1 MIIVPQQ
8 RRAAPVVSPV
18 FLPARRPNLVLRAAL
33 LGLFAA
39 PLLPVQ
45 AQTVAPVA
53 VNAGTAAQEPSKLP
67 TFPEIVVNSRQ
78 EYERRAG
85 TRTVIRSED
94 LERQNV
100 TEMKGIVRYQP
111 LITAPVANSGG
122 GNVWDGAG
130 NTGYNIRGLEGNRV
144 SLDVDGIALPD
155 AAPKPD
161 GSTLNAFGTGRD
173 YFDPETFREVRID
186 SGTTAVSGASPGLG
200 GGVSFVTK
208 SPEDYLGEGQDT
220 YIGYKFGRTTS
231 NRSNAHTL
239 TGAARIGATLQGL
252 AVVVRRDGDATGSA
266 GSTPVN
272 PDDWHSNA
280 LLSKLVW
287 ALPGEQKL
295 DLTIDMFERKNKRDV
310 NNKITAATYP
320 DGIFQ
325 DSTTR
330 RSRVSLG
337 HDVVLKDLALF
348 DRLTSKVYL
357 QNAKIEDHTDARY
370 ISQRVLYQRA
380 IDTSFRNDTVGLTVE
395 AFKQLSDA
403 NAEANALVYGLQL
416 EQNQARRPWL
426 EDRTVVATGVHQIT
440 RKNRMADIDSSKL
453 ALYARDDYTF
463 SLGGKKAILTP
474 GLRVERRT
482 LEPKNLQNYV
492 IAVPAAAKEIRKES
506 DTTATPTLA
515 LSVEVLPQIDAYATF
530 SRGTR
535 LPTAAERTG
544 TYDSFS
550 YTGTGTG
557 YAVLGNPNL
566 RKETSKAYELGVKG
580 DLVKGLALH
589 ASVYRTDY
597 KDMVEYV
604 GQAPDPVNYPTIVQ
618 GLFRPEN
625 IGSARTWGGE
635 LALRAQLGAFAPALQ
650 GYRFD
655 LATGVAKG
663 RATNS
668 QTGLRDGLAS
678 VAPAKTVLTFG
689 YDHASQLFG
698 LALTAVHADGKQ
710 APNDVISGVTTARY
724 RVPAYT
730 VFDLSTYWNVHRNAK
745 IIVGVYNLGDRKY
758 WDYASSR
765 TLAAGTTA
773 ANRSEIER
781 YAQPGRNVAASLSVN
796 Y

>member
-1 MIIVPQQ
+1 MTIVPLQ
-8 RRAAPVVSPV
+8 RSAAPVVSPV
-18 FLPARRPNLVLRAAL
+18 FLSARRPNLVLRAAL

-39 PLLPVQ
+39 PLLPAH
-45 AQTVAPVA
+45 AQTAAPVA

-85 TRTVIRSED
+85 TKAVIRSED

-100 TEMKGIVRYQP
+100 TEMGGIVRYQP
-111 LITAPVANSGG
+111 LISAPVANSGG

-200 GGVSFVTK
+200 GGVSFITK

-220 YIGYKFGRTTS
+220 YVGYKFGRTTA

-239 TGAARIGATLQGL
+239 TGAAKIGATLQGL
-252 AVVVRRDGDATGSA
+252 AVYVRRDGDATDSA

-310 NNKITAATYP
+310 NNKITAASYP

-330 RSRVSLG
+330 RTRVSLG

-348 DRLTSKVYL
+348 DRLTSKVYV
-357 QNAKIEDHTDARY
+357 QNSKIEDHTDARY

-380 IDTSFRNDTVGLTVE
+380 IDTSFKNDTIGLTSE
-395 AFKQLSDA
+395 AFKQV
-403 NAEANALVYGLQL
+403 NEANALVYGLQI
-416 EQNQARRPWL
+416 EQNKARRPWL

-440 RKNRMADIDSSKL
+440 RKNRMADMDSSKL

-463 SLGGKKAILTP
+463 SLGGKKAVLTP

-482 LEPKNLQNYV
+482 LDPKNLQNYV

-506 DTTATPTLA
+506 DTTVTPSLA

-566 RKETSKAYELGVKG
+566 RKETSNAYELGVKG
-580 DLVKGLALH
+580 DVVKGLALH

-604 GQAPDPVNYPTIVQ
+604 GQDPDPVNYPTIVQ

-625 IGSARTWGGE
+625 IGNARTWGGE
-635 LALRAQLGAFAPALQ
+635 LALRAQLGAVAPGLQ
-650 GYRFD
+650 GYRFE

-678 VAPAKTVLTFG
+678 VAPAKTALTFG
-689 YDHASQLFG
+689 YDHGKQLFG
-698 LALTAVHADGKQ
+698 LALTAVHADSKQ

-724 RVPAYT
+724 KVPAYT
-730 VFDLSTYWNVHRNAK
+730 IFDLSTYWNVHKNAK
-745 IIVGVYNLGDRKY
+745 IIVGVYNLTDRKY
-758 WDYASSR
+758 WDYAASR
-765 TLAAGTTA
+765 TLAAGTSA
-773 ANRSEIER
+773 ANLSEIQR
-781 YAQPGRNVAASLSVN
+781 YAKPGRNVAASLSVN

>member
-1 MIIVPQQ
+1 MTIVPLQ
-8 RRAAPVVSPV
+8 RRAAPVVSHTAV
-18 FLPARRPNLVLRAAL
+18 PATTRRPNLVLRAAL

-39 PLLPVQ
+39 PLLPAH
-45 AQTVAPVA
+45 AQVATPAA

-100 TEMKGIVRYQP
+100 TEMGGIVRYQP
-111 LITAPVANSGG
+111 LISAPVAASGG

-186 SGTTAVSGASPGLG
+186 SGTTAVSGANPGLG
-200 GGVSFVTK
+200 GGVSFITK

-220 YIGYKFGRTTS
+220 YIGYKFGRTS
-231 NRSNAHTL
+231 ANRSNAHTL
-239 TGAARIGATLQGL
+239 TGAAKIGASLQGL
-252 AVVVRRDGDATGSA
+252 AVYVRRDGDATDSA
-266 GSTPVN
+266 GTTPEN
-272 PDDWHSNA
+272 PDDWHSDA

-310 NNKITAATYP
+310 NNKITAASYP

-330 RSRVSLG
+330 RTRVSLG

-348 DRLTSKVYL
+348 DRLTSKVYV
-357 QNAKIEDHTDARY
+357 QNSKIEDHTDARY

-380 IDTSFRNDTVGLTVE
+380 IDTSFKNDTIGLTSE
-395 AFKQLSDA
+395 AFKQV
-403 NAEANALVYGLQL
+403 NEANALVYGLQI
-416 EQNQARRPWL
+416 EQNKARRPWL

-440 RKNRMADIDSSKL
+440 RKNRMADMDSGKL
-453 ALYARDDYTF
+453 ALYARDDHSF
-463 SLGGKKAILTP
+463 SLGGKQAVLTP

-482 LEPKNLQNYV
+482 LDPKNLQNYV

-506 DTTATPTLA
+506 DTTLTPSLA

-566 RKETSKAYELGVKG
+566 RKETSNAYELGVKG
-580 DLVKGLALH
+580 DVVKGLALH

-604 GQAPDPVNYPTIVQ
+604 GQDPDPVNYPTIVQ

-625 IGSARTWGGE
+625 VGNARTWGGE
-635 LALRAQLGAFAPALQ
+635 LALRAQLGAFAPGLQ
-650 GYRFD
+650 GYRFE

-678 VAPAKTVLTFG
+678 VAPAKTALTFG
-689 YDHASQLFG
+689 YDHANQLFG
-698 LALTAVHADGKQ
+698 LALTAVHADSKQ

-724 RVPAYT
+724 KVPAYT
-730 VFDLSTYWNVHRNAK
+730 IFDLSTYWNVHKNAK
-745 IIVGVYNLGDRKY
+745 IIVGVYNLTDRKY
-758 WDYASSR
+758 WDYAASR
-765 TLAAGTTA
+765 TLAAGTSA
-773 ANRSEIER
+773 ANLSEIQR
-781 YAQPGRNVAASLSVN
+781 YAKPGRNVAASLSVN

>member
-1 MIIVPQQ
+1 MTIVLLQ
-8 RRAAPVVSPV
+8 RSAAPVVSP

-39 PLLPVQ
+39 PLLPAH
-45 AQTVAPVA
+45 AQTTAPVA

-100 TEMKGIVRYQP
+100 TEMGGIVRYQP
-111 LITAPVANSGG
+111 LISAPVANSGG

-173 YFDPETFREVRID
+173 YFDPETFREVRIE

-200 GGVSFVTK
+200 GGVSFITK

-220 YIGYKFGRTTS
+220 YIGYKFGRTS
-231 NRSNAHTL
+231 ANRSNAHTL
-239 TGAARIGATLQGL
+239 TGAAKIGATLQGL
-252 AVVVRRDGDATGSA
+252 AVYVRRDGDATDSA
-266 GSTPVN
+266 GSTPEN
-272 PDDWHSNA
+272 PDDWHSDA

-295 DLTIDMFERKNKRDV
+295 DLTIDMFERKNQRDV
-310 NNKITAATYP
+310 NNKITAASYP

-330 RSRVSLG
+330 RTRISLG

-348 DRLTSKVYL
+348 DRLTSKVYV

-380 IDTSFRNDTVGLTVE
+380 IDTSFKNDTIGLTTE
-395 AFKQLSDA
+395 ALKQVNEDH
-403 NAEANALVYGLQL
+403 ALVYGLQI
-416 EQNQARRPWL
+416 EQSQARRPWL
-426 EDRTVVATGVHQIT
+426 EDRIVVATGVHQIT
-440 RKNRMADIDSSKL
+440 RKNRMADMDSSKV
-453 ALYARDDYTF
+453 ALYARDDYSF
-463 SLGGKKAILTP
+463 SMGGKKAVLTP

-506 DTTATPTLA
+506 DTTLTPSLA

-550 YTGTGTG
+550 YTGAGTG
-557 YAVLGNPNL
+557 YAVLGNPDL
-566 RKETSKAYELGVKG
+566 RKETSNAYELGLKG
-580 DLVKGLALH
+580 DVVKGLALH
-589 ASVYRTDY
+589 LSAYRTDY
-597 KDMVEYV
+597 TDMVEYV

-625 IGSARTWGGE
+625 IGNARTWGGE
-635 LALRAQLGAFAPALQ
+635 LALRAQLGAFAPGLQ
-650 GYRFD
+650 GYRID

-663 RATNS
+663 RATNTG
-668 QTGLRDGLAS
+668 TGLRDGLAS
-678 VAPAKTVLTFG
+678 VAPAKTALTFG
-689 YDHASQLFG
+689 YDHANQLFG
-698 LALTAVHADGKQ
+698 LAVTAVHADSKQ

-724 RVPAYT
+724 KVPAYT
-730 VFDLSTYWNVHRNAK
+730 IFDLSTYWNVHRNAK
-745 IIVGVYNLGDRKY
+745 IIVGVYNLTDRKY
-758 WDYASSR
+758 WDYAAAR
-765 TLAAGTTA
+765 TLAAGTSA
-773 ANRSEIER
+773 ANLSEIER
-781 YAQPGRNVAASLSVN
+781 YAKPGRNVAASLSVN

>member
-1 MIIVPQQ
+1 MTIVPLQ
-8 RRAAPVVSPV
+8 RSAAPVVSPV

-39 PLLPVQ
+39 PLLPAQ
-45 AQTVAPVA
+45 AQTAAPVA

-85 TRTVIRSED
+85 TKTVIRSED

-100 TEMKGIVRYQP
+100 TEMGGIVRYQP
-111 LITAPVANSGG
+111 LISAPVANSGG

-186 SGTTAVSGASPGLG
+186 SGTTSVSGASPGLG

-220 YIGYKFGRTTS
+220 YIGYKFGRTTA

-239 TGAARIGATLQGL
+239 TGASRIGATLQGL
-252 AVVVRRDGDATGSA
+252 AVVVRRDGAATDSA
-266 GSTPVN
+266 GSTPAN

-310 NNKITAATYP
+310 NNKITAASYP

-330 RSRVSLG
+330 RTRVSLG

-348 DRLTSKVYL
+348 DRLTSKVHV
-357 QNAKIEDHTDARY
+357 QNSKIEDHTDARY

-380 IDTSFRNDTVGLTVE
+380 IDTSFKNDTIGLSSE
-395 AFKQLSDA
+395 AFKQV
-403 NAEANALVYGLQL
+403 NQANALVYGLQI
-416 EQNQARRPWL
+416 EQNKARRPWL

-463 SLGGKKAILTP
+463 SLGGRKAVLTP

-482 LEPKNLQNYV
+482 LDPKNLQNYV

-506 DTTATPTLA
+506 DTTTTPSLA
-515 LSVEVLPQIDAYATF
+515 LSVEVLPQIDVYATF

-566 RKETSKAYELGVKG
+566 RKETSNAYELGVKG
-580 DLVKGLALH
+580 DVVKGLALH

-604 GQAPDPVNYPTIVQ
+604 GQDPDPVNYPTIVQ

-625 IGSARTWGGE
+625 IGNARTWGGE

-650 GYRFD
+650 GYRLE

-678 VAPAKTVLTFG
+678 VAPAKTALTFG

-698 LALTAVHADGKQ
+698 LALMAVHADGKQ

-724 RVPAYT
+724 KVPAYT
-730 VFDLSTYWNVHRNAK
+730 ILDLSTYWNVHKNAK
-745 IIVGVYNLGDRKY
+745 IIVGVYNLTDRKY
-758 WDYASSR
+758 WDYAASR

-773 ANRSEIER
+773 ANLSEIQR
-781 YAQPGRNVAASLSVN
+781 YAKPGRNVAASLSIN